1 MGFLADLAEG
11 TKAEAKV
18 LDILV
23 SKGLRCGGSSK
34 EDRKLYD
41 IWFMHGDKR
50 YTAEVKYDKYEAKS
64 GNLAIE
70 FYNPKTASPSGIG
83 ITQADFWIHIL
94 TMPEKIY
101 ITQVSKLKEFVATVK
116 PLRIIAAGGDDN
128 ASMYLYKKEII
139 LPIFAELNLEF
150 FNGL

>member
-1 MGFLADLAEG
+1 
-11 TKAEAKV
+11 
-18 LDILV
+18 
-23 SKGLRCGGSSK
+23 
-34 EDRKLYD
+34 
-41 IWFMHGDKR
+41 
-50 YTAEVKYDKYEAKS
+50 
-64 GNLAIE
+64 
-70 FYNPKTASPSGIG
+70 
-83 ITQADFWIHIL
+83 
-94 TMPEKIY
+94 MPEKIY